1 MSLSRDNENL
11 LRQEK
16 RGGKEKE
23 EEKKT
28 NKGRIKEIKKTRRS
42 RETTN
47 REEKH
52 PPSLAPSSSLPLVVT
67 TIAPLSGINPKMSQY
82 LLPSLFFL

>member
-28 NKGRIKEIKKTRRS
+28 NKGRIKEIKKPVDQ
-42 RETTN
+42 
-47 REEKH
+47 EKQLIERKNTLH
-52 PPSLAPSSSLPLVVT
+52 HWHHHRF
-67 TIAPLSGINPKMSQY
+67 Y
-82 LLPSLFFL
+82 H